1 MICSPPQ
8 KVLHQHPQINT
19 CRCMIIN
26 VYVYVIILVYI
37 YIYIKRERERDID
50 MRKSFSHQMSRFVWG
65 SMLNFQG
72 AD

>member
-1 MICSPPQ
+1 
-8 KVLHQHPQINT
+8 
-19 CRCMIIN
+19 MIIN
-26 VYVYVIILVYI
+26 VYVYVFIVYI
-37 YIYIKRERERDID
+37 YLHKKKREREID